1 MATLSAK
8 RFNAAWRRERST
20 ELRRDFYTFR
30 QIAKII
36 SDEQGKSVSHT
47 TIQKDIKMVLGELV
61 EASRDQL
68 DEWREMHLLQLDELA
83 RPWIPLTQ
91 PEYQIDPNTG
101 QKIEVRG
108 PVGHATD
115 RVLRILQQKA
125 QIQGIAQP
133 KVDDG
138 NAGGNTIIQLIS
150 TPPPARDENVTA
162 ETVIGEYTEVQQQAQ
177 QQLPEQVNGTTEHG

>member
-1 MATLSAK
+1 MPHLQNK
-8 RFNAAWRRERST
+8 RFSAAWRRERAT
-20 ELRRDFYTFR
+20 ELRRDFLPLKE
-30 QIAKII
+30 IARII
-36 SDEQGKSVSHT
+36 SDEQGRNVAIS
-47 TIQKDIKMVLGELV
+47 TISKDLKRVLGELV